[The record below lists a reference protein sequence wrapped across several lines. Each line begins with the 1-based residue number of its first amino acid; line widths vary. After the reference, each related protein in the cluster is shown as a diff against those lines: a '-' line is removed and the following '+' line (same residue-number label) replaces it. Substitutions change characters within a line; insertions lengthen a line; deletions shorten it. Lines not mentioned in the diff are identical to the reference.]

1 VPTDRHFDGTTP
13 KQTAGLSCHD
23 RSVTL
28 HGGVNRLQHDFNQS
42 SETLRVLAVLSPT
55 CPQCLE
61 GYEMLS
67 GMPAGPKCLVLWTA
81 MLVGDSADIAAERG
95 GSDHPCAHYW
105 RRQAGAS
112 RQDSVR
118 FLASVHTIPR

>member
-1 VPTDRHFDGTTP
+1 
-13 KQTAGLSCHD
+13 
-23 RSVTL
+23 
-28 HGGVNRLQHDFNQS
+28 
-42 SETLRVLAVLSPT
+42 
-55 CPQCLE
+55 
-61 GYEMLS
+61 MLS